1 MISSVVSVSVARA
14 LPSARRGKSPRVMR
28 HCLAGCSPLQVQ
40 VRLSVV
46 STGTATVSTGM
57 LGLYL
62 ATSRAV
68 EPPLVS
74 TTMRDALTCTR
85 KSSLNIEYL
94 AVLDSS
100 PTYNMHGLSLLCSR
114 RHIIAEDSQACA
126 CN

>member
-14 LPSARRGKSPRVMR
+14 LPSARRGNRPRVIR

-74 TTMRDALTCTR
+74 TTIRDALTYTCR
-85 KSSLNIEYL
+85 LPFEWW
-94 AVLDSS
+94 VFGR
-100 PTYNMHGLSLLCSR
+100 PT
-114 RHIIAEDSQACA
+114 HIAKNYTA
-126 CN
+126 